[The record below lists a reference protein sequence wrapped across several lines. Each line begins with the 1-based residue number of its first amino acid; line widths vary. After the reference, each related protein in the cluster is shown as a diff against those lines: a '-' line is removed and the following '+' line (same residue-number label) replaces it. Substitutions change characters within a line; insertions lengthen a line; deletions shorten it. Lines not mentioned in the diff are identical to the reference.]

1 MKISVG
7 FRSID
12 RLVVPCLFVLLLL
25 GQSHSQTLQPRH
37 LRYRLIDLGTLGGP
51 NSAETVEFPFIN
63 NAGMVVGFSD
73 TAIPDPFN
81 PGGFVPHAFRWRRGL
96 LTDLGTLPGGSGSFA
111 IWSNNSGQVVGL
123 SDNGHIDPVL
133 GGPEGMAVVWERNG
147 QIVNLGTLGGTQSL
161 AGGINER
168 GQIVGVA
175 ADTIPDPY
183 SLFGWA
189 TRTRGFIFEKGV
201 MRDLGTLG
209 GTDASPSFI
218 NERGQIAGISYVEF
232 NPPANPDV
240 CDFHPITTH
249 PFFWEKGKMID
260 IGTLGGT
267 CASATTINNRGQV
280 VGNSNLPGD
289 EILHPYLWERGRLT
303 DLGTFGGTYGV
314 ANALND
320 AGEIVGVAS
329 TEGDQAFP
337 AYFWKNGKMN
347 NIGTVKDDLCGIPH
361 SINAMGQVVGASG
374 CTDEGFEVHG
384 FLWEPGGSMI
394 DLNDFVPP
402 GSDLRVT
409 DGETINDRG
418 EIAGSGLL
426 PNGDFHAVVLIPC
439 DAEHGESEGCQDG
452 GQTVSRLQHRS
463 TRNLAGASSQLSAR
477 EMIAR
482 FHADRARRYQVRLV
496 ESPRF

>member
-7 FRSID
+7 IRSID
-12 RLVVPCLFVLLLL
+12 RLVVPCLFALFLV
-25 GQSHSQTLQPRH
+25 GQSHSQISASTH

-51 NSAETVEFPFIN
+51 NSAETLEFPFIN
-63 NAGMVVGFSD
+63 NTGMVVGFSD
-73 TAIPDPFN
+73 TATPDPFN
-81 PGGFVPHAFRWRRGL
+81 PGGFIPHAFQWQEGI
-96 LTDLGTLPGGSGSFA
+96 LTDLGTLPGGFGSFA
-111 IWSNNSGQVVGL
+111 IWSNTSGQIVGL

-147 QIVNLGTLGGTQSL
+147 QIFNLGTLGGTQSL
-161 AGGINER
+161 AGTINER

-175 ADTIPDPY
+175 ANTIPDPD

-189 TRTRGFIFEKGV
+189 TQTRAFIFEKGV
-201 MRDLGTLG
+201 MRDIGTLG

-218 NERGQIAGISYVEF
+218 NERGQIAGISYVDF

-240 CDFHPITTH
+240 CDSHPITTH
-249 PFFWEKGKMID
+249 PFFWDQGRMID

-267 CASATTINNRGQV
+267 CAGATTINNRGQV

-289 EILHPYLWERGRLT
+289 EILHPYLWERGKIT
-303 DLGTFGGTYGV
+303 DLGTLGGTFAV

-320 AGEIVGVAS
+320 AGEVVGVAS

-337 AYFWKNGKMN
+337 AYFWKNGVMN

-361 SINAMGQVVGASG
+361 SINARGQVVGASG
-374 CTDEGFEVHG
+374 CTEEGFEVHG
-384 FLWEPGGSMI
+384 FVWEPGGSMV

-418 EIAGSGLL
+418 EIAGSGRL

-439 DAEHGESEGCQDG
+439 DAEHGEREGCQD
-452 GQTVSRLQHRS
+452 SSSEPRRS
-463 TRNLAGASSQLSAR
+463 QDRNAHSSSLFASHGRRLSAR
-477 EMIAR
+477 ELVSRFLSSRHTPGIALR
-482 FHADRARRYQVRLV
+482 TR
-496 ESPRF
+496 